1 MDIAP
6 PPGVVAWLDQD
17 RRTVIRNIRRYG
29 VHLTYV
35 FDDPAR
41 CACCRDLGEPSVA
54 DESSVVGEERRPG
67 PPFCYTTGLFG
78 AGHPEL
84 LVAGLGEARS
94 MLLLNAAAQGVLD
107 DDRDLTPGQEVII
120 DGVDVLVEE
129 LPNPGEILL
138 ASNFYYDRPPAAS
151 LPAYQLTWA
160 DSVGRF
166 PWDEGHQPGEW
177 RQPRPGE
184 WPEELRA

>member
-17 RRTVIRNIRRYG
+17 RRTVIRHIRRYG

-41 CACCRDLGEPSVA
+41 CACCRALGDAAGSAGEPPPTEPA
-54 DESSVVGEERRPG
+54 TG

-84 LVAGLGEARS
+84 LVIGLGEAQS
-94 MLLLNAAAQGVLD
+94 MLLLNAVAHGVLD
-107 DDRDLTPGQEVII
+107 DDRDLTPGQEVIV
-120 DGVDVLVEE
+120 DGTSVLVEE
-129 LPNPGEILL
+129 LPNPGEVLF
-138 ASNFYYDRPPAAS
+138 AANAFYQRPPEFS
-151 LPAYQLTWA
+151 VPAYQLTWA
-160 DSVGRF
+160 DRLGRF
-166 PWDEGHQPGEW
+166 PWDEGHETGGWE
-177 RQPRPGE
+177 QPRPGE
-184 WPEELRA
+184 LRA